1 MKKKIIMNELIEKK
15 IPNCIEGYNDIVVP
29 WSEYE
34 LKQFDEDPNY
44 IYTKK
49 VSIASYEM
57 YENNLR
63 HI

>member
-1 MKKKIIMNELIEKK
+1 MKKKIIINELIEKK

-44 IYTKK
+44 IVEDNK
-49 VSIASYEM
+49 VYIQKIKFINE
-57 YENNLR
+57 
-63 HI
+63 